1 MNGGG
6 PDKVDTAV
14 ASLVCRLVMAPHPP
28 PSEDV
33 DQLLLNARLRDELE
47 PFLDESVH
55 ILDCRRLS
63 TSAENEFLAQMLAW
77 ERAPVLP
84 ISKWFNPELTLPP
97 HGNLT
102 DKELSSLLTKTIQ
115 KLYSQRIILD
125 FTDHLSDRQ
134 LYCLILRDIL
144 PSPEKKLDLPR
155 NYLHWH
161 FLDVETQPEIWLT
174 YYASDEERELW
185 ASETGQP
192 LPPRQPPP
200 HPRKMPR
207 RPA

>member
-1 MNGGG
+1 M
-6 PDKVDTAV
+6 
-14 ASLVCRLVMAPHPP
+14 SAPHSQ
-28 PSEDV
+28 SEEV
-33 DQLLLNARLRDELE
+33 DELMLNARLRDELE

-55 ILDCRRLS
+55 ILDCRRLP
-63 TSAENEFLAQMLAW
+63 TSDENEFLAQMLAW

-84 ISKWFNPELTLPP
+84 IAKWFQPELVLPP
-97 HGNLT
+97 PDQIT
-102 DKELSSLLTKTIQ
+102 DQQLRTLLSETIER
-115 KLYSQRIILD
+115 LYSQRIVLD
-125 FTDHLSDRQ
+125 FTDHLTDRQ

-161 FLDVETQPEIWLT
+161 FLDVESQPEIWLA
-174 YYASDEERELW
+174 YYASDTERDLW

-192 LPPRQPPP
+192 LPPRRQPP
-200 HPRKMPR
+200 HPRRMPR